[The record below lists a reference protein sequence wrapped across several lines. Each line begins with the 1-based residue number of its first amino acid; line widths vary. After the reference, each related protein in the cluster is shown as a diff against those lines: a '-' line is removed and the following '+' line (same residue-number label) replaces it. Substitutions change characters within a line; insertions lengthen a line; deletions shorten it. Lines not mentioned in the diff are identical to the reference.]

1 MAPDCLE
8 KLVDFLDKNL
18 EAAVVA
24 PALYKPVILNCH
36 SERSEESLSGRQID
50 SLGLKIW
57 RSRRVTEITE
67 LKSDDN
73 AFEVFGVSCAV
84 AMFRRPAATEA
95 LIDGE
100 LFDSSFFL
108 IRKMWIWLGACA
120 GWALRLF
127 VAPRPRARMPG
138 LPLARGK
145 GFGRGQKQKESTGNS
160 KD

>member
-1 MAPDCLE
+1 MPRRTTEPLALSDSEYFLVLNQDIVLAPDCLE

-108 IRKMWIWLGACA
+108 SGRCRFGLALTPA
-120 GWALRLF
+120 G
-127 VAPRPRARMPG
+127 V
-138 LPLARGK
+138 
-145 GFGRGQKQKESTGNS
+145 
-160 KD
+160 